1 MCGLG
6 LHLRPSPTLPLPVL
20 RIHPTG
26 GRVGAAQVRL
36 GRGHDVRPSPQ
47 DCSPRRGEEATAALS
62 QCQRKWKTH
71 GEETKHKLEGKNNGS
86 DGKESACNVGDL
98 GLIPGWGGS
107 PGEGI
112 GNPLQDSCLE
122 NPMDRGAWGATVTTE
137 AANTFTS
144 KKKGW
149 GKLKIISPS
158 TMCPWGPMFSR
169 EVWPLH
175 SMPHG

>member
-1 MCGLG
+1 MRETRVCGLG

-62 QCQRKWKTH
+62 RWQRKWKTH

-98 GLIPGWGGS
+98 GLIPGWGRS

-122 NPMDRGAWGATVTTE
+122 NPMDRGTWRATVHGVAKSRTQLKQLTL
-137 AANTFTS
+137 S
-144 KKKGW
+144 LLKRKG
-149 GKLKIISPS
+149 G
-158 TMCPWGPMFSR
+158 GN
-169 EVWPLH
+169 
-175 SMPHG
+175 